1 MAFIKSIKAKKE
13 NGAML
18 MRKKL
23 ERIKKL
29 SSKTKCCIFFWEKWN
44 MTLQLNHKSNTNRV
58 TEKIKNQDL
67 KKKDEFEQKSS
78 FSLEKELK

>member
-1 MAFIKSIKAKKE
+1 
-13 NGAML
+13 
-18 MRKKL
+18 
-23 ERIKKL
+23 
-29 SSKTKCCIFFWEKWN
+29 